1 MSYTWSPRGSKNRLR
16 VPTRWGSQGRLNL
29 IGALAWGKQK
39 RTLHVE
45 LVEENVKSERVLA
58 FIDALAREATPDQ
71 LTVIVLD
78 NASFHTGA
86 NIKERRQG
94 WEEKNVLLRYLP
106 PYAPHLNPI
115 EALWKHLKS
124 FLLPRRC
131 YDSVA
136 QLKQALLEALH
147 LLGAIRVNSN
157 VGEA

>member
-1 MSYTWSPRGSKNRLR
+1 M
-16 VPTRWGSQGRLNL
+16 
-29 IGALAWGKQK
+29 
-39 RTLHVE
+39 
-45 LVEENVKSERVLA
+45 VEESVKSAHVVA
-58 FIDALAREATPDQ
+58 FIDDLARNAPSDQ

-86 NIKERRQG
+86 NIREKRQG

-115 EALWKHLKS
+115 EALWKRLKC

-131 YDSVA
+131 YDSVT
-136 QLKQALLEALH
+136 QLKQALLETLD
-147 LLGAIRVNSN
+147 LLGAIRINSS